1 MRLMLCIC
9 SSICAK
15 DINLTFEIMSKLG
28 KNIRTNNVSEHCQLI
43 LDDFFNFCDGKPEL
57 CQYVITTDIREPI
70 PPDVEQIK
78 KMFGRCK
85 RVWADYCD
93 FIKLPR
99 ESRQLFVTKA
109 KKEWHRR
116 EEELKQQ
123 GIQKRKRSHSVDS

>member
-1 MRLMLCIC
+1 MNILKMLFG
-9 SSICAK
+9 
-15 DINLTFEIMSKLG
+15 T
-28 KNIRTNNVSEHCQLI
+28 KNERDLKRIA
-43 LDDFFNFCDGKPEL
+43 
-57 CQYVITTDIREPI
+57 PI
-70 PPDVEQIK
+70 VEQIK